1 MERGL
6 PWWSSDEDST
16 LPMQAAQ
23 IRFLVGEL
31 DPACHS
37 KDLMCH
43 NYDQARPNKFLK
55 KKKKLGRLMRLAEA
69 RGTSTR
75 KAKANSTEDFN
86 FSFNVSNGFYHR
98 WSIINNNWPNLLWSM
113 F

>member
-43 NYDQARPNKFLK
+43 NYDQARPNKLK
-55 KKKKLGRLMRLAEA
+55 KKKKIGQADEAGRSKRYQHKE
-69 RGTSTR
+69 GKS
-75 KAKANSTEDFN
+75 
-86 FSFNVSNGFYHR
+86 
-98 WSIINNNWPNLLWSM
+98 
-113 F
+113 